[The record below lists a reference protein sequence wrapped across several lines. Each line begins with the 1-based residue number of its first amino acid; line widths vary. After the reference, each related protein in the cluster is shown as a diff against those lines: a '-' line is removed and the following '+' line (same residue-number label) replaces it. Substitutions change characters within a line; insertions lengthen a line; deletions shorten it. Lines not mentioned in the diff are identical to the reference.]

1 MNTQSNA
8 PLFQNNGQISINN
21 NNDIYQNMLLLSNL
35 INLNIA
41 LLNMN
46 IMGNNFNMDNNN
58 N

>member
-8 PLFQNNGQISINN
+8 PLFHNNGQISINN